1 MSPLVQD
8 EHHRIECVLGE
19 ELSPSD
25 NDCNE
30 AQWIGQIAN
39 QIAPSSVADEG
50 TYGGHSQRGKSHG
63 DAARNAG
70 KSELDERSTKFVARI
85 FQRALENLIR
95 SETAGFYNRR
105 FAMSCHSVS
114 PVSKT
119 CGAGTLLPNAL
130 ATQARIDANAARVE
144 RTDFCRF

>member
-1 MSPLVQD
+1 MFSLVQH
-8 EHHRIECVLGE
+8 EHHGIKRVLGE
-19 ELSPSD
+19 QLSASD

-63 DAARNAG
+63 NAARNAG
-70 KSELDERSTKFVARI
+70 KSQLHQRSTKFVACI

-95 SETAGFYNRR
+95 SETAGF
-105 FAMSCHSVS
+105 
-114 PVSKT
+114 
-119 CGAGTLLPNAL
+119 
-130 ATQARIDANAARVE
+130 
-144 RTDFCRF
+144 